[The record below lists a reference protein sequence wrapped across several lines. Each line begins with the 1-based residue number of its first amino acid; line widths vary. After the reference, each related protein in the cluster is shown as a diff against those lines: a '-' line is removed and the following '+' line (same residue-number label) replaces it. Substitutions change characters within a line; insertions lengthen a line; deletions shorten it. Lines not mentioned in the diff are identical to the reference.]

1 MRIKGWFEALRDR
14 KLDLQERLFRLL
26 VTIGLCGLA
35 AAIINGI
42 VIGEAISNIL
52 AMVIACCI
60 LVVIVYLS
68 IRYHRI
74 QLGAAIIGA
83 IIIYLMLPFNFLTAG
98 GIYGGAPIYLLF
110 GMIYVCLVVEG
121 KIKYVYLIS
130 SYIVSLGCYYV
141 TYSNPAL
148 VVRHT
153 TETAYIDSIISLLTV
168 GLWICGMVLFQN
180 RIFRSE
186 NAVVEEQKK
195 EIEELNRAQSRFFSS
210 MSHEIRTPINTII
223 GLNEMILREDLP
235 AEVAADA
242 MNIQSA
248 SSMLLSLINDFLDM
262 SKIESG
268 RMDIVP
274 VTYDVGDML
283 SDVVNMIWIRAKEK
297 GLAFHIDVGREVP
310 AKLYGDEVRIK
321 QILTNLL
328 HNAVKYTM
336 SGSITLSIQIKENR
350 SDYVRIMYSVADT
363 GIGIKKEN
371 IPYLFNAFKRGN
383 DEESHYIEGTGLGL
397 AIVKQMVELM
407 DGDVAVNSV
416 YTKGTT
422 FVVTLPQKVVGEE
435 KIGNLDLKAERTL
448 STQEHYKQ
456 SFEAPEAHILIV
468 DDNEMNLVVE
478 EGLLHNTKVQVDTVS
493 SGAECLRKTLVSRY
507 DVILMDHLMPGMNGI
522 ECLHALREQAQGL
535 NRNTP
540 VVILTANA
548 GSENRALYRKEGFDG
563 YLPKPVT
570 GTLLEEE
577 LLKHLPKNLVSMTG
591 VADTVGIIESPIL
604 EHKKTMSVM
613 ISTDSVCDLPDDLVK
628 QNRIAVMPFRL
639 RTENAEFL
647 DGVEAESDGILSYMS
662 GKGKNVKSV
671 SPEVSDYE
679 KFFAELLTRT
689 QYIIHITTAR
699 HASEGYANASEA
711 AKAFDNVTVI
721 DSGHLSS
728 GMGLIVLR
736 AAEYAVGGMGVDE
749 ILEKVEPMKRR
760 TRTSFIVESTEY
772 LARSGRIPSKVNE
785 ICKSLMLHPVLVLKK
800 SDITV
805 GAVRIGAKDY
815 VRRKYITSTLRTI
828 GSIDTRMLFITYA
841 GLSRAELDE
850 IKRQVQEKMT
860 FDNIICQKASSAIST
875 HCGPGTFG
883 LLYMMK

>member
-1 MRIKGWFEALRDR
+1 MRLKGWFEALRDR

-26 VTIGLCGLA
+26 ATIGLCGLA
-35 AAIINGI
+35 VAIINGI
-42 VIGEAISNIL
+42 VIGEDISNVL
-52 AMVIACCI
+52 TMVIAFFI
-60 LVVIVYLS
+60 LVIIIYLS

-83 IIIYLMLPFNFLTAG
+83 IIIYLILPINFLTAG

-130 SYIVSLGCYYV
+130 SYIVSLACYYIA
-141 TYSNPAL
+141 YSNPTL
-148 VVRHT
+148 IVRHAT
-153 TETAYIDSIISLLTV
+153 GTAYIDSIISLLMV
-168 GLWICGMVLFQN
+168 GAWICGMILFQN

-195 EIEELNRAQSRFFSS
+195 EIEELNRTQNRFFSS

-235 AEVAADA
+235 AEVVADA
-242 MNIQSA
+242 MNIQGA

-274 VTYDVGDML
+274 VTYDLGDML

-297 GLAFHIDVGREVP
+297 GLAFHIDVDREVP

-321 QILTNLL
+321 QILINLL

-371 IPYLFNAFKRGN
+371 IPYLFSAFKRGN
-383 DEESHYIEGTGLGL
+383 EEESHYIEGTGLGL

-422 FVVTLPQKVVGEE
+422 FVVTLPQKVMGEE

-456 SFEAPEAHILIV
+456 SFEAPEAHVLIV

-493 SGAECLRKTLVSRY
+493 SGAECLRKTLESRY

-522 ECLHALREQAQGL
+522 ECLHALREQVQGL

-548 GSENRALYRKEGFDG
+548 GSENRDLYRKEGFDG

-570 GTLLEEE
+570 GMLLEEE
-577 LLKHLPKNLVSMTG
+577 LLKHLPKELVSMTG
-591 VADTVGIIESPIL
+591 VADIVGIIESPIL

-613 ISTDSVCDLPDDLVK
+613 ISTDSVCDLPNDLVK

-639 RTENAEFL
+639 QTENAEFL
-647 DGVEAESDGILSYMS
+647 DGVEAESDGILAYMS

-671 SPEVSDYE
+671 APKVSDYE
-679 KFFAELLTRT
+679 KFFADHLTRT

-736 AAEYAVGGMGVDE
+736 AAEYAVDGMGVDE

-815 VRRKYITSTLRTI
+815 VRRKYITSTLRTM
-828 GSIDTRMLFITYA
+828 GTIDTRMLFITYA
-841 GLSRAELDE
+841 GLSRAELDD
-850 IKRQVQEKMT
+850 IKQQVQKKMT
-860 FDNIICQKASSAIST
+860 FDHIICQKASSAIST

-883 LLYMMK
+883 LLFMMK